1 MSFTKGSIM
10 SDVAVIHGVPGS
22 PYVRSALLGF
32 EERHISYQLAALGV
46 GGSKS
51 EEHLGRHPFGRV
63 PVLEHGDFRLY
74 ETQAILRYA
83 NQLGSGPSLVPT
95 EARAAARVN
104 QVVGIVDWYVFPSA
118 TVGIAAERLFAPMFW
133 GRPTD
138 EANIAKALPTAR
150 TCIREL
156 QRLKGSAEF
165 VAGDCL
171 SIADLMLAPQ
181 LEFLRA
187 TPEGTELLKGTS
199 LESWLTRMSLRA
211 SMQATQVERLRQ
223 TA

>member
-1 MSFTKGSIM
+1 M

-32 EERHISYQLAALGV
+32 EERHIPYRLAALSI

-51 EEHLGRHPFGRV
+51 EEHLRRQPFGRV
-63 PVLEHGDFRLY
+63 PALEHGGFRLY

-83 NQLGSGPSLVPT
+83 NQLGSGPSLVPA
-95 EARAAARVN
+95 EAQAAARVN
-104 QVVGIVDWYVFPSA
+104 QVVGIVDWYVFPTI
-118 TVGIAAERLFAPMFW
+118 TVGISAERLMAQLFW
-133 GRPTD
+133 GRTTNED
-138 EANIAKALPTAR
+138 NIARALPTAR

-156 QRLKGSAEF
+156 ERLQGSAEF
-165 VAGDCL
+165 VAADSL

-181 LEFLRA
+181 LEFFRA

-199 LESWLTRMSLRA
+199 LDSWLTRMSLRA
-211 SMQATQVERLRQ
+211 SMRATQIEQLRQ

>member
-1 MSFTKGSIM
+1 M
-10 SDVAVIHGVPGS
+10 SDLVVYGVPGS

-32 EERHISYQLAALGV
+32 EERHTPYRFAALPI
-46 GGSKS
+46 GGSKG
-51 EEHLGRHPFGRV
+51 EEHLRRQPFGRV
-63 PVLEHGDFRLY
+63 PALQHGDFRLY

-83 NQLGSGPSLVPT
+83 NQLGSGPSLVPAET
-95 EARAAARVN
+95 KAAARVD
-104 QVVGIVDWYVFPSA
+104 QIVGIVDWYVFPSI
-118 TVGIAAERLFAPMFW
+118 TVGITAERLMAQIFW
-133 GRPTD
+133 GRATD

-156 QRLKGSAEF
+156 ERLQGTADF
-165 VAGDCL
+165 VAGDRL

-181 LEFLRA
+181 LEFFRA
-187 TPEGTELLKGTS
+187 TPEGAELLKGTS
-199 LESWLTRMSLRA
+199 LDSWLTRMSLRA

>member
-1 MSFTKGSIM
+1 M
-10 SDVAVIHGVPGS
+10 SDLVVYGVPGS

-32 EERHISYQLAALGV
+32 EERHTPYRFAALPI
-46 GGSKS
+46 GGSKG
-51 EEHLGRHPFGRV
+51 EEHLRRQPFGRV
-63 PVLEHGDFRLY
+63 PALEHGDFRLY

-83 NQLGSGPSLVPT
+83 NQLGSGPSLVPA
-95 EARAAARVN
+95 EAKAAARVD
-104 QVVGIVDWYVFPSA
+104 QIVGIVDWYVFPSI
-118 TVGIAAERLFAPMFW
+118 TVGITAERLMAQIFW
-133 GRPTD
+133 GRATD

-156 QRLKGSAEF
+156 ERLQGPADF
-165 VAGDCL
+165 VAGDRL

-181 LEFLRA
+181 LEFFRA
-187 TPEGTELLKGTS
+187 TPEGAELLKGTS
-199 LESWLTRMSLRA
+199 LDSWLTRMSLRA

>member
-1 MSFTKGSIM
+1 MN
-10 SDVAVIHGVPGS
+10 DVVVIHGVPGS

-32 EERHISYQLAALGV
+32 EERHLPYRLAALAI

-51 EEHLGRHPFGRV
+51 EQHLQRQPFGRV
-63 PVLEHGDFRLY
+63 PALEHGDFRLY

-83 NQLGSGPSLVPT
+83 NQLGSGPSLVPGD
-95 EARAAARVN
+95 ARAAARVN
-104 QVVGIVDWYVFPSA
+104 QVVGIVDWYVFPA
-118 TVGIAAERLFAPMFW
+118 ITVGITAERVMAQIFW

-138 EANIAKALPTAR
+138 EANIARALPTAR

-156 QRLKGSAEF
+156 ERLKGTAEF
-165 VAGDCL
+165 VAGDSL

-181 LEFLRA
+181 LEFFRA
-187 TPEGTELLKGTS
+187 TPEGAELLKGSS
-199 LESWLTRMSLRA
+199 LDSWLTRMSLRA

-223 TA
+223 AA

>member
-1 MSFTKGSIM
+1 M

-32 EERHISYQLAALGV
+32 EERHIPYRLEALGV
-46 GGSKS
+46 GESKS
-51 EEHLGRHPFGRV
+51 EGHLRRQPFGRI
-63 PVLEHGDFRLY
+63 PALEHGDFRLY

-83 NQLGSGPSLVPT
+83 SQLGSGPTLVPA
-95 EARAAARVN
+95 EAKAAARVN
-104 QVVGIVDWYVFPSA
+104 QIVGIVDWYLFPAA
-118 TVGIAAERLFAPMFW
+118 TVGITAERLFAPMFW

-138 EANIAKALPTAR
+138 EANIARALPTAR

-156 QRLKGSAEF
+156 ERLKGAAEF
-165 VAGDCL
+165 VAGDSL

-181 LEFLRA
+181 LEYFRA
-187 TPEGTELLKGTS
+187 TAEGTELLKGTS
-199 LESWLTRMSLRA
+199 LDSWLTRMSLRA

-223 TA
+223 SA